1 MGYFCPPVRGQKKNN
16 LIRNRSILI
25 FIVSLVLWGC
35 SQEKNTIVS
44 RGYHNLTA
52 HYNGFFNGR
61 MALKDAHLA
70 MKTSYEEDYTQLLPI
85 FIYSKEDVVQP
96 IYPDLDRAI
105 AKTSLVVD
113 RHSMDI
119 SGKEY
124 CKWIDDTWMVMGEA
138 QFLKGELTQAKQIF
152 DFTKRKYEDPEIK
165 QMSYFWLARVYTE
178 QEQYERAS
186 DQLRKVKRTEGFPED
201 MMGELYA
208 FRAYFYLKQNRR
220 EDAVEEMEKA
230 VQFTKKRQVKTRRMF
245 ILAQLQRLEGN
256 GGESSRLY
264 AEVIKRNPDYE
275 MSFYA
280 KINRALAYD
289 VTSGNTQEIKDILFK
304 MLKDDKN
311 IEYKDQIYYA
321 LAELELKQNNEEQ
334 GIDYLKLAT
343 KKSVKNGNAK
353 GLAFYKLG
361 DIYFKKLN
369 YQLAQAY
376 YDSTVTF
383 LSTEHPDY
391 PYILARANS
400 LTQMMRDI
408 DIVNTQDSLQAF
420 VGLSEKEQEQKIDQ
434 IIDDLIQAE
443 KEAER
448 NKKLEE
454 IQSQQAKFEQ
464 NTSVNRNITKGEW
477 YFYNPAAVGF
487 GASEFKKIWGS
498 RKNEDDWRRQDK
510 TSLAPLL
517 VEDTEGDESDTT
529 SLDGENDPKNPNYY
543 KKGLPDSET
552 KMAKSNSLIVEAL
565 YDLAL
570 VYKDQMRDE
579 PKAVETFEELIS
591 RYDTSKYH
599 PSVYYQLYLINQEKG
614 NTPKAD
620 YYKSKLL
627 NDYPNTDY
635 AKVILNPNYAAD
647 LEQKDAVVEEL
658 YNKAYAYFD
667 QGFYRKAYEYCDKG
681 LNAYPNTSFTP
692 QFKLLSAL
700 CLGYIDSQERM
711 IAELE
716 EVKSKYGN
724 SEVGEEAEALL
735 AYLKTPEEKSEE
747 KSIEEE
753 EGEEEQAFE
762 EALAKYTYNVGSTHN
777 FLLIVP
783 DSLKPIEIQSTVAN
797 FNRKYFSTKGYKT
810 SMIPIKDGKTIIVVS
825 DIGIAPRALDYFN
838 TFTKAAPE
846 NKSLLELA
854 VVPFVISIDN
864 YAHFYKS
871 QYLDAYMV
879 FFNENYLKTK

>member
-1 MGYFCPPVRGQKKNN
+1 M
-16 LIRNRSILI
+16 
-25 FIVSLVLWGC
+25 SLVLAGC

-44 RGYHNLTA
+44 RSYHNLTA

-61 MALKDAHLA
+61 LALKDAHLA

-85 FIYSKEDVVQP
+85 FIYSKEEVVQP

-124 CKWIDDTWMVMGEA
+124 CKWIDDTWLVMGEA

-152 DFTKRKYEDPEIK
+152 DFTKRKYDDPEIK
-165 QMSYFWLARVYTE
+165 QLSYFWLARVYTE

-208 FRAYFYLKQNRR
+208 FRAYFYLKQDRR
-220 EDAVEEMEKA
+220 EDAVTEMEMA
-230 VQFTKKRQVKTRRMF
+230 VQFTKKRQTKTRRMF
-245 ILAQLQRLEGN
+245 ILAQLMRLEGN

-264 AEVIKRNPDYE
+264 AEVIKRNPEYE

-289 VTSGNTQEIKDILFK
+289 VTSGNTQEIKDILFN
-304 MLKDDKN
+304 MLKDEKN

-343 KKSVKNGNAK
+343 QKSVKNGNAK
-353 GLAFYKLG
+353 GMAFYRLG

-376 YDSTVTF
+376 YDSTVAF

-420 VGLSEKEQEQKIDQ
+420 VSLSEKEQEQKIDQ
-434 IIDDLIQAE
+434 IISDLIEAE

-464 NTSVNRNITKGEW
+464 NTTVNRNITKGEW

-517 VEDTEGDESDTT
+517 VEETEDEESDSI
-529 SLDGENDPKNPNYY
+529 SLDGANDPKNANFY
-543 KKGLPDSET
+543 KKGLPDSES
-552 KMAKSNSLIVEAL
+552 KLAKSNTLIVEAL
-565 YDLAL
+565 FDLAL
-570 VYKDQMRDE
+570 VYKDQMQDDV
-579 PKAVETFEELIS
+579 KAVETFEELIS

-599 PSVYYQLYLINQEKG
+599 PNVFYQLYLIHSKNG
-614 NTPKAD
+614 NTTKAD
-620 YYKSKLL
+620 YYKNRLL
-627 NDYPNTDY
+627 NEYPNTDY

-647 LEQKDAVVEEL
+647 LEQKDAIVQEI
-658 YNKAYAYFD
+658 YSKAYAYFD
-667 QGFYRKAYEYCDKG
+667 QGFYRKAYEFCEKG
-681 LNAYPNTSFTP
+681 LGAYPNTSFTP

-700 CLGYIDSQERM
+700 CLGYIDSQARM

-716 EVKSKYGN
+716 DVRSNYGN
-724 SEVGEEAEALL
+724 SEVGKEADALLNYLNAPAEEEAEET
-735 AYLKTPEEKSEE
+735 K
-747 KSIEEE
+747 EEE
-753 EGEEEQAFE
+753 EGEAEQAFE
-762 EALAKYTYNVGSTHN
+762 NALAQYTFNIGSTHN
-777 FLLIVP
+777 FLLLVP
-783 DSLKPIEIQSTVAN
+783 DSLKPIDIQTKVVD
-797 FNRKYFSTKGYKT
+797 FNRKFFSTKGYKT
-810 SMIPIKDGKTIIVVS
+810 SMIPIKDGKTMIVVS

-838 TFTKAAPE
+838 TFTKAAPD
-846 NKSLLELA
+846 NKPLLELA
-854 VVPFVISIDN
+854 VTPFVISIDN

-871 QYLDAYMV
+871 QNLDAYMV